1 MGIPVFPSLWTAR
14 RMSRAREL
22 RGIYNAPIL
31 SIDVKATLVKHFE
44 EQILIIGPRCGKKPL
59 IWSGYDEAFEEQ
71 GRS

>member
-44 EQILIIGPRCGKKPL
+44 EQILII
-59 IWSGYDEAFEEQ
+59 
-71 GRS
+71 